1 MTRNGERLGIWLRPA
16 GAAQG
21 RPETVSKIVPPHRR
35 RINHLAGRQFSS
47 PKRPFGYDRTLR
59 MYVNTYY
66 NEIMKVALYSRVS
79 TKDRGQDVEN
89 QQRQLR
95 DFAAKQHGWTIVHE
109 FSDNISGKTSDREQF
124 KRMFIAASKREFDLL
139 LFWSLSRLSR
149 EGALETLQHLQ
160 RLTSYGVAY
169 RSLTEPYL
177 DSLGPFRDGVISIL
191 ACLARQER
199 ERLSLTTIAGLER
212 ARAQG
217 RSWWASATV
226 MRQKQSSQAARCR
239 TKPRRN
245 RQRTGR
251 QQDVNTSDRP
261 AIRNKGD
268 SMKWLL
274 MSLADPC

>member
-1 MTRNGERLGIWLRPA
+1 
-16 GAAQG
+16 
-21 RPETVSKIVPPHRR
+21 
-35 RINHLAGRQFSS
+35 
-47 PKRPFGYDRTLR
+47 
-59 MYVNTYY
+59 
-66 NEIMKVALYSRVS
+66 MKVALYSRVS

-95 DFAAKQHGWTIVHE
+95 DFAAKQDGWTIVHE

-124 KRMFIAASKREFDLL
+124 KKMFIAASKREFDLL

-169 RSLTEPYL
+169 RSFTEPYL

-199 ERLSLTTIAGLER
+199 DRLSLRTIAGLER

-217 RSWWASATV
+217 ALAVVRDWHVTVTKSSSCTLPGRAS
-226 MRQKQSSQAARCR
+226 RQSPKNWESA
-239 TKPRRN
+239 K
-245 RQRTGR
+245 RQHIG
-251 QQDVNTSDRP
+251 S
-261 AIRNKGD
+261 
-268 SMKWLL
+268 
-274 MSLADPC
+274 